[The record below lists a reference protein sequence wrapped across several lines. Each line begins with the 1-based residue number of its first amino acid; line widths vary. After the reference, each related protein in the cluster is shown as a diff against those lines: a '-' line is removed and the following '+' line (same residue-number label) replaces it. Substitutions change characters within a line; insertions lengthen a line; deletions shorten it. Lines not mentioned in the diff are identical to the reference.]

1 MRGTTGLLVAGGLAA
16 PAMWLVYARILVP
29 RAQPVRREAA
39 PGAG

>member
-1 MRGTTGLLVAGGLAA
+1 
-16 PAMWLVYARILVP
+16 MWLVYARILVP